1 MKTPSFLRS
10 IINRGEIAT
19 LSIPRASRVKL
30 WNWCR
35 RYSNDGLVRVRVQ
48 YSHDYSTKE
57 IQERVRIGRAYPTI
71 FVRSTW
77 DDSLCRYVISGSEI
91 YWSFV
96 Y

>member
-1 MKTPSFLRS
+1 MDHPSVVLRETETINPLPTMKTPSFLRS

-19 LSIPRASRVKL
+19 LSIPA
-30 WNWCR
+30 
-35 RYSNDGLVRVRVQ
+35 
-48 YSHDYSTKE
+48 
-57 IQERVRIGRAYPTI
+57 
-71 FVRSTW
+71 W